1 MGEWGAAEGK
11 DTVAEIIQELT
22 IPKPDTYEED
32 EFGRPLK
39 ENGGYVLKPTKS
51 PYQIKK
57 WAGPLR
63 KVASILLGM
72 DEQYLYTTEFKES
85 TLPRCWDRKDEYQP
99 CGCDIVME
107 HGHKDGLCLNC
118 ETPTIVS
125 HHPMTG
131 RMFLQKIGTNAIR
144 DGLHPNSWVNALMA
158 EYRPPKMSEYSPSKW
173 IVSDTRFP
181 NELKA
186 IKDRNGI
193 CIKIV
198 RPSLVSTD
206 NHSSETSLD
215 HITDWDHVIINDGT
229 IEDLIGKVKTIL
241 EQEGIL

>member
-1 MGEWGAAEGK
+1 MKNNNLISLTAKASSGK
-11 DTVAEIIQELT
+11 DLVAEIIQYLT
-22 IPKPDTYEED
+22 YYNGVNTERTFSEWVLLGKPV
-32 EFGRPLK
+32 FKK
-39 ENGGYVLKPTKS
+39 E
-51 PYQIKK
+51 YQIKK

-85 TLPRCWDRKDEYQP
+85 ILSECWNYFEDHHLKKYFNSPYPMSDGPKTADKNVLYS
-99 CGCDIVME
+99 
-107 HGHKDGLCLNC
+107 HK
-118 ETPTIVS
+118 
-125 HHPMTG
+125 MTG
-131 RMFLQKIGTNAIR
+131 RLFLQLLGTNAIR
-144 DGLHPNSWVNALMA
+144 DGLHPNSWINALMA
-158 EYRPPKMSEYSPSKW
+158 EYRPPKMSEYNPSKW
-173 IVSDTRFP
+173 IVSDTRFE

-206 NHSSETSLD
+206 SHSSETSLD

-229 IEDLIGKVKTIL
+229 IEDLVEKVKIIL